1 MSPQSHFRPG
11 ASGDA
16 RPGYR
21 ATPASHRRAEGTGLD
36 YQHGAR
42 EKQLVLERFREQD
55 SKNIKRQELIR
66 LQNLQRAWRQER
78 YEKGREAWSD
88 LGNKQLPIQRKKH
101 EIMQMLSANRISLLA
116 GETGSGKST
125 QLAQYALE
133 MSYDRVVYLQPR
145 RVTTDNIADRIE
157 YELREQFTAK
167 GIEYPDSLVGAMH
180 SERST
185 ATPDSVVQVMTSAVY
200 KKRAAELEEEWADQ
214 KVLIV
219 ADEVHEANIETEFAI
234 ATAAEQ
240 MEHQLGWNM
249 VLMSATLNED
259 EIQDAYSG
267 LNGSAIP
274 SVTVE
279 GRPHYIEQH
288 ERAHQTVTGVFAGEC
303 LPDGHRTVIFTD
315 GKRSLNAIRDE
326 LERQHGEAIEVLLLH
341 SKVDSTT
348 RQRIFHE
355 QPTPGVHQVIVS
367 TSAGQS
373 GITIPGV
380 DRVISDGWTK
390 SPELDDENASGLPRR
405 RCSRAELTQQMGR
418 GGRDVGGAKFFL
430 AKAHPY
436 QKRPGALEDE
446 FAPFSSP
453 ERGDHIPPDIY
464 HTVITNNV
472 LSAAAMD
479 KDFYRLNEYLIHK
492 VTYDTIEE
500 AYTILHLLGATDEH
514 NVVTDIGRRMDRLPV
529 RPELARAIVDSQEH
543 DIQTQLQTIAIAA
556 GIESGGL
563 ASFSNYKQSHDRLST
578 HTDDDFISQLDLFLA
593 ARRHL
598 NQGETDETKIERD
611 GIDAI
616 DSIRAHKQ
624 FHKMCARLGID
635 EEARQDLTNTMTAAQ
650 RRRLRGLFLSGMPHL
665 LYEEVSRKK
674 LRGRKKIDSQTR
686 QKRPQAVEVSYR
698 NILAPPKKEPY
709 HLDRALG
716 RSSVLAAHPPAEG
729 SYVAG
734 YPRWFEDDHGTRHNV
749 IQEGFPVSKAL
760 IKDVLSSRALRV
772 RDDVEVKRNGRLARI
787 RTGTIGRLAT
797 YQSEQ
802 KTEAESPDV
811 IEQLVEHALEHPG
824 PAQRELRAIKEQFEE
839 YKTRVPPQHR
849 SWYFEQSFGQTEFEQ
864 IIHDAAERVGSAGQ
878 LDARIREMSLSLD
891 SFVTPENRAKV
902 DQNYPRTVTI
912 GDTTYEI
919 RYQVGEQWQPYI
931 VIEQDTVFPEA
942 EIDRTSKLAGG
953 RELLA
958 RVRHDSSQLR
968 PLSEFVG
975 E

>member
-36 YQHGAR
+36 YQHGAKD
-42 EKQLVLERFREQD
+42 KQRTLERFRL
-55 SKNIKRQELIR
+55 R
-66 LQNLQRAWRQER
+66 NLERAWRQER

-88 LGNKQLPIQRKKH
+88 LGNRQLPIQRKKH

-133 MSYDRVVYLQPR
+133 MGYDRVVYLQPR

-157 YELREQFTAK
+157 YELREQFAAK
-167 GIEYPDSLVGAMH
+167 GIEYPESLVGAMH

-185 ATPDSVVQVMTSAVY
+185 ATPDSIVQVMTSAVY
-200 KKRAAELEEEWADQ
+200 KKRAAELEEEWGGE

-240 MEHQLGWNM
+240 MERQLGWNM

-288 ERAHQTVTGVFAGEC
+288 ERADQTVVEIFAEEC
-303 LPDGHRTVIFTD
+303 LPDGHRTLIFTD

-326 LERQHGEAIEVLLLH
+326 LERQHGESVEVLLLH
-341 SKVDSTT
+341 SKVDTAS
-348 RQRIFHE
+348 RQRIFYE

-405 RCSRAELTQQMGR
+405 LCSRAELTQQMGR
-418 GGRDVGGAKFFL
+418 GGRDVGGGKFFL

-436 QKRPGALEDE
+436 KKRPGALEDE
-446 FAPFSSP
+446 FAPFASA
-453 ERGDHIPPDIY
+453 ERMDHIPADIY

-500 AYTILHLLGATDEH
+500 AYTVLQLIGATDEH
-514 NVVTDIGRRMDRLPV
+514 NDVTEIGRRMDRLPV
-529 RPELARAIVDSQEH
+529 RPELARAIVDSLEY
-543 DIQTQLQTIAIAA
+543 DVQTQMQTIAIAA

-624 FHKMCARLGID
+624 FHKMCARLEID
-635 EEARQDLTNTMTAAQ
+635 EEVRQDLTNTMTAAQ

-674 LRGRKKIDSQTR
+674 RRGRQRKDPITK
-686 QKRPQAVEVSYR
+686 QKQPQAEDVAYR
-698 NILAPPKKEPY
+698 NILAPPKDKPY

-716 RSSVLAAHPPAEG
+716 RSSVLAEFPPPKG

-734 YPRWFEDDHGTRHNV
+734 YPRWFEDDNGTRYNV
-749 IQEGFPVSKAL
+749 VQDGFPVSRAL
-760 IKDVLSSRALRV
+760 IREVLGTRALHVGETV
-772 RDDVEVKRNGRLARI
+772 RVKRNGRLERI
-787 RTGTIGRLAT
+787 RTGKIGRMAT
-797 YQSEQ
+797 YKIEKAATADTADVADQLAD
-802 KTEAESPDV
+802 EALDK
-811 IEQLVEHALEHPG
+811 PG
-824 PAQRELRAIKEQFEE
+824 SAQRELRGILRQVENYAA
-839 YKTRVPPQHR
+839 RVPLQYQTY
-849 SWYFEQSFGQTEFEQ
+849 YFERAFDHTALKK
-864 IIHDAAERVGSAGQ
+864 IVRDAAERVGSTGQ
-878 LDARIREMSLSLD
+878 LDARIREMGLTLD
-891 SFVTPENRAKV
+891 SFVTEDNRVKI
-902 DQNYPRTVTI
+902 DQNYPSHVTL
-912 GDTTYEI
+912 GDDTYEI

-931 VIEQDTVFPEA
+931 IVDAGTVFPAVEVNRA
-942 EIDRTSKLAGG
+942 EKLAGG